1 MIENRLRGTVV
12 RITFRNEENGYTVA
26 KVQCPDFGNNNIT
39 VVGNFPSIDVG
50 EMGEFYGEWVQDPQY
65 GRQFSALR
73 IDFIIPT
80 TPRGIENLLS
90 KGKFRGIGKE
100 YARRIVQKFGKR
112 TIDVLENEPDL
123 LYEVPGIGKKKVED
137 IIKSW
142 NKKKSLKNIY
152 IFLSENNIPLTYAEK
167 IFARYKVNSIHV
179 LRNNPY
185 QLTYDIRGIGFHKA
199 DKIALD
205 IGMEHDSPE
214 RIKAALIYLLRQA
227 SDDGHTYLPKNE
239 LIQKGGEYLKLD
251 YELID
256 AGIAHLNNENRAV
269 TDNNKIYLRFLYS
282 VEQHIVKRIF
292 EIQDNPLLFN
302 DKSDISKEILEAET
316 SLNITY
322 TGKQKEALLEALKQ
336 KIVVITGGPGTGK
349 TTIIRALIRLFQ
361 KRELKV
367 RLAAPTGRAAKRMEE
382 ACNFPAQTIHRMLDF
397 NPQNGR
403 FNRNLASPLDADV
416 VIIDEISMVD
426 TPLMSA
432 VMNSVDNNVCV
443 VLVGDADQLPSV
455 GPGNVLKDIL
465 NSGIIQVIKL
475 DTVFRQSETSD
486 IVVAAHQI
494 NSGNVPEIDNTKNKN
509 LFFIYEK
516 DPARIPDKI
525 VNLIKRRLPEK
536 YGFDPMRDV
545 QVLTS
550 MYKGDTG
557 ANNLNYLLQKTLNPG
572 GKSIQKGDRIFLE
585 GDKVMQ
591 VRNNYTKDIYN
602 GDIGF
607 VSRID
612 IVDGKLYILFDKR
625 QIPYFFDE
633 LDEIVHAYA
642 ITVHKS
648 QGSEYNAVVMPLTTQ
663 HYIMLQRNLLYTAI
677 TRARELMIIIGTYKA
692 FNIAVKNNKTA
703 ERYTYLADRL
713 RNPEQIEKQL
723 SLPVSK
729 TDSLSGWY

>member
-1 MIENRLRGTVV
+1 MIENRLRGSVV

-26 KVQCPDFGNNNIT
+26 KVQCPDFGNNEIT
-39 VVGNFPSIDVG
+39 VIGNFPSIDVG

-65 GRQFSALR
+65 GRQFSASR
-73 IDFIIPT
+73 IDFIVPT

-90 KGKFRGIGKE
+90 KGKFRGIGKK
-100 YARRIVQKFGKR
+100 YARRIVQKFGKK

-167 IFARYKVNSIHV
+167 IFAHYKENSIHI

-199 DKIALD
+199 DKIALET
-205 IGMEHDSPE
+205 GMAHDSPE

-227 SDDGHTYLPKNE
+227 SDDGHTYLPKDE
-239 LIQKGGEYLKLD
+239 LIQKGSEYLKLD
-251 YELID
+251 YELIE

-269 TDNNKIYLRFLYS
+269 IDNNKIYLRFLYS

-292 EIQDNPLLFN
+292 EIQDKSLLFN
-302 DKSDISKEILEAET
+302 DKSDISKEILEVET
-316 SLNITY
+316 SSNITY

-361 KRELKV
+361 KREFKV

-382 ACNFPAQTIHRMLDF
+382 TCNFPAQTIHRMLDF
-397 NPQNGR
+397 NPQNGK
-403 FNRNLASPLDADV
+403 FNRNLANPLDTDV

-432 VMNSVDNNVCV
+432 LMNSVDNNVRV

-465 NSGIIQVIKL
+465 NSGIVQVIKL
-475 DTVFRQSETSD
+475 DTVFRQVVTSD
-486 IVVAAHQI
+486 IIVAAHQI
-494 NSGNVPEIDNTKNKN
+494 NSGIVPEIDNAKNKN

-525 VNLIKRRLPEK
+525 VDLIKRRLPEK

-557 ANNLNYLLQKTLNPG
+557 ANNLNILLQKTLNPG
-572 GKSIQKGDRIFLE
+572 GKSIQRGDRIFLE

-591 VRNNYTKDIYN
+591 VRNNYTKDVYN

-607 VSRID
+607 VSSID
-612 IVDGKLYILFDKR
+612 MENGKLDILFDKR
-625 QIPYFFDE
+625 KIPYFFDE

-713 RNPEQIEKQL
+713 RHPENIETQL